1 MHKVFKRF
9 LASAVLACF
18 PLVIS
23 ACGSIGGGAVENVE
37 MTTISGIAIKGPIKG
52 ALVQIFKLNSDGSTG
67 ELLGSGVSGS
77 DAKYSIQ
84 IPKAKS
90 VPPLLVKVSGLPGS
104 TYLSESTGTE
114 IPFTPAESFNAALDT
129 FDTTKS
135 YTVSPLTN
143 AAYEQLQAYFTDNP
157 SALADTRLVSL
168 ANTRVASLFNV
179 SDILA
184 APTAGSSYT
193 AALTIIDQMV
203 VNSGTSTT
211 TQTTEQMNQA
221 LLDVNSKPYLQ
232 YQAAL
237 TNAATTVA
245 TNDPTVATTVTAIVG
260 TVANPI
266 AAPNWTDT
274 TPPTTVSG
282 LKAVAAADTVS
293 TSSVALTWNAAT
305 TTGKNAVSGYEV
317 YRNGVKI
324 TSVTALGYVD
334 KPLVPA
340 TAYKYYVIAFDTAGN
355 RSVASAEISA
365 TTPVA
370 PDLNVSFGGQ
380 LDASITSAGV
390 GTATPPVLVLGGLL
404 SSNISTSDVAAPTT
418 PSNLAATIA
427 AVSAT
432 NSSVKLTWSA
442 STDNVGVVGYEI
454 YRDSTKIGT
463 TLQLTF
469 NDTSV
474 SNGIASNYT
483 IVAIDA
489 AGNRSVASAVLPVTP
504 IAPNLNV
511 SVGGQLASSVTDAGV
526 GVAIPAV
533 VALGGQLTSDIST
546 RDVSPPSSPA
556 NVAATA
562 TAVTATISSVKLTWS
577 ASTDNVAVT
586 GYDVYR
592 GATKVG
598 TTSQRTFT
606 DSAVTSG
613 LSYNYTI
620 VAFDAAGNS
629 SAGSTAVTVDV
640 VSPAL
645 IINVGGQ
652 VL

>member
-23 ACGSIGGGAVENVE
+23 ACGSIGGGTVESVE

-77 DAKYSIQ
+77 DAKYSIL

-157 SALADTRLVSL
+157 SALADTRLISL
-168 ANTRVASLFNV
+168 ANSRVASLFNV

-211 TQTTEQMNQA
+211 IQTTAQMNQA

-245 TNDPTVATTVTAIVG
+245 TKDPAVATTVTAIVE
-260 TVANPI
+260 TVTNPV

-282 LKAVAAADTVS
+282 LKAVAAADTSS

-317 YRNGVKI
+317 YRNGSKI
-324 TSVTALGYVD
+324 ASVTSLDYVD

-355 RSVASAEISA
+355 RSIASAEISA

-380 LDASITSAGV
+380 LASSITSAGV

-404 SSNISTSDVAAPTT
+404 SNVSTSDVATPTA
-418 PSNLAATIA
+418 PSNLTATIT

-454 YRDSTKIGT
+454 YRDSTKIGAT

-469 NDTSV
+469 NDASV
-474 SNGIASNYT
+474 SNGIASNYS

-489 AGNRSVASAVLPVTP
+489 AGNRSAASAVLPVTP

-511 SVGGQLASSVTDAGV
+511 SVGGQLSSSVTDAGV

-546 RDVSPPSSPA
+546 RDVLPPSTPA

-598 TTSQRTFT
+598 TTSLRTFT
-606 DSAVTSG
+606 DSSVTSG